1 MQTVNMSET
10 TRAIF
15 SIPELEFPK
24 QQRDVQNAFLVN
36 LKKTLSDKPSLIFK
50 PEEIQGMVQELST
63 TTRTVVKDNSTTWSL
78 GALITT
84 SLVMLLLV
92 VGATLV
98 VGLLVHHR
106 LRDQTKG
113 AQQLQRAHIGV
124 GQDHMT
130 LVERMRHA
138 EVNS

>member
-1 MQTVNMSET
+1 MSET

-15 SIPELEFPK
+15 SIPELQFPK

-36 LKKTLSDKPSLIFK
+36 LKKTLSDKPSLVFK

-63 TTRTVVKDNSTTWSL
+63 TTRTVAKDYSTTWSL
-78 GALITT
+78 GALVTT
-84 SLVMLLLV
+84 SLVVLLLV

-113 AQQLQRAHIGV
+113 AQQL
-124 GQDHMT
+124 
-130 LVERMRHA
+130 
-138 EVNS
+138 